1 MVYYIFVDCDMYM
14 RYAGGSVGHHKV
26 EISDTRPTESE
37 EEPEGLDLLRT
48 ETSDDSEDGSSAGD
62 SGDDGDGE
70 DDEDGE
76 DLPKDGEG
84 GFVDAEDKEGY
95 APL

>member
-1 MVYYIFVDCDMYM
+1 M
-14 RYAGGSVGHHKV
+14 A
-26 EISDTRPTESE
+26 SE
-37 EEPEGLDLLRT
+37 EELEGLDLPRT

-70 DDEDGE
+70 DDKDGE
-76 DLPKDGEG
+76 DLPEDGEG
-84 GFVDAEDKEGY
+84 GFVNAEDEEGY